1 MNTAQFM
8 KTGLVSGA
16 FGVRTPP
23 EMNSRSI
30 WEAAAGWFIGT
41 MWPASKTLKNLRF
54 FSVLRAP
61 ADLPSTY
68 QSLYWALE

>member
-1 MNTAQFM
+1 M
-8 KTGLVSGA
+8 KVGLASGS
-16 FGVRTPP
+16 RIPP

-61 ADLPSTY
+61 AALPSTY
-68 QSLYWALE
+68 QSAY